1 LKEGLEECKLLFL
14 SSETNCYNSFFLLL
28 KKSLQFF
35 FKNLSLLS
43 VSEAYAQH
51 FHPGSFASQQAYPGG
66 LL

>member
-14 SSETNCYNSFFLLL
+14 SSEANCYNSFFFLL

-35 FKNLSLLS
+35 FKNLSLS
-43 VSEAYAQH
+43 VNEAYAQH
-51 FHPGSFASQQAYPGG
+51 FHLGRFASQQAYPGG